1 MSVDLTTQ
9 YLGLTLRNP
18 LLVAP
23 SPLTGQLHWLER
35 LEEAG
40 AAAVVMS
47 SLFEEQIRKE
57 EAELREQ
64 GLASVESYVEAIAG
78 IARELDECN
87 AGVDSY
93 LRRIE
98 MAKKTVS
105 IPIIGSLNGAQRGTW
120 TRFARLVQDAG
131 ADALE
136 LNIYFVPTDPA
147 VSGAQVEQEYVDLV
161 AEVRRQV
168 SIPLAVKVGP
178 FFSSLPN
185 MATRLVA
192 AGADGLV
199 LFNRFL
205 QPDIDL
211 KTLDV
216 VPRLILSSRDE
227 LRLPLRWIA
236 ILRDQLSV
244 SIAGTSG
251 AHFAED
257 VLKMLLAGADVVML
271 ASVLIRHGP
280 SAMTTL
286 LEEVTNWLERMGF
299 ESVAQVRGLVSR
311 SRASS
316 PSAFE
321 RANYARALTSWL
333 PRAER

>member
-1 MSVDLTTQ
+1 MSVDLNTQ

-23 SPLTGQLHWLER
+23 SPLTAHLHLLER
-35 LEEAG
+35 FEEAG

-47 SLFEEQIRKE
+47 SLFEEQIRRE
-57 EAELREQ
+57 AAELRDQ
-64 GLASVESYVEAIAG
+64 GLASAESYVEALAG
-78 IARELDECN
+78 IARELDENN

-98 MAKKTVS
+98 TAKKTVS

-120 TRFARLVQDAG
+120 TSFARLVQDAG

-136 LNIYFVPTDPA
+136 LNIYFVPTDPT
-147 VSGAQVEQEYVDLV
+147 VSGSQVEQEYVDLV
-161 AEVRRQV
+161 AEVRGQV

-178 FFSSLPN
+178 YFSSLPN
-185 MATRLVA
+185 MASRLVA

-205 QPDIDL
+205 QPDIDP
-211 KTLDV
+211 KTLEV

-236 ILRDQLSV
+236 ILREQLSV

-251 AHFAED
+251 VHFAED

-271 ASVLIRHGP
+271 ASVLLRHGP
-280 SAMTTL
+280 SALRTL
-286 LEEVTNWLERMGF
+286 LDEVTNWLEGMGY
-299 ESVAQVRGLVSR
+299 ESVAQIRGLVSQGR
-311 SRASS
+311 SSS

-321 RANYARALTSWL
+321 RANYAKALTSWG
-333 PRAER
+333 PRADR